1 MKATVV
7 GVGGAS
13 FELLE
18 GATPYKQD
26 DAESYLRHGWWTGVT
41 LGDLLDRAAGVHP
54 DKEAFVDRESRLTY
68 AQARERTDRL
78 ALAFL
83 ELGIKQLDRVLVQ
96 LPNWNELVPVYFGLQ
111 KIGAIPVMLIDR
123 YRQQEV
129 ERLAEISQ
137 ATSWIVPVRY
147 GKVDY
152 TPIILDVLTAM
163 PQLQRVI
170 TVRGEVVEE
179 EFPCLEKLVAQTKP
193 TAAALARLA
202 ELRPDARQVC
212 HMGPTGGTTGM
223 PKVVCRTHDSLGAC
237 VGLCSLAWEQ
247 HCEDINLIVG
257 SIGHDLNFTKG
268 LLGSLVTM
276 GTIVMVDT
284 TDMQVICETI
294 QRERVTS
301 IVWVPTLAQRLLQY
315 EHLGDYD
322 LSSLKKMHC
331 GGGVALPS
339 LVREVF
345 GRLGARLCNGY
356 GATEGMSTI
365 TRPIDDI
372 ETVCSTVGRPTCP
385 ADTYKVV
392 DKKGAPLPPD
402 TPGELLV
409 KGPSVFTGYYRNDEE
424 NARVFEPDGFFH
436 TGDVAKISPRGYVT
450 ITGRIKEM
458 INRGGESISA
468 TQIEDLIDRHPD
480 VAIVAVVAMPD
491 PVMGERVCAYI
502 QPAKGASVTFEGV
515 IAFLRAEKTSV
526 LALPERIEF
535 VEAMP
540 YTPAQKVDKNALR
553 EDIRRR
559 LASEDQADRTV
570 GTGCC
575 DKSAASQRDRKDLK
589 NGR

>member
-1 MKATVV
+1 L
-7 GVGGAS
+7 

-18 GATPYKQD
+18 GATPYRRE
-26 DAESYLRHGWWTGVT
+26 DAERYVRRGWWTGLT
-41 LGDLLDRAAGVHP
+41 LGDLLDRSAGVHP
-54 DKEAFVDRESRLTY
+54 DKEAFVDRETRLTY
-68 AQARERTDRL
+68 AQARDLTDRL

-83 ELGIKQLDRVLVQ
+83 ELGIKPLDRVLMQ
-96 LPNWNELVPVYFGLQ
+96 LPNWNEFVPAYFGLQ
-111 KIGAIPVMLIDR
+111 RIGAIPVMLIDR

-129 ERLAEISQ
+129 GRLAHISQ
-137 ATSWIVPVRY
+137 ATSWIVPIRY

-152 TPIILDVLTAM
+152 TPIIRDVLAAS

-170 TVRGEVVEE
+170 TVRGEAADDG
-179 EFPCLEKLVAQTKP
+179 FPCLENLMAQTEP

-202 ELRPDARQVC
+202 ELGPDAMQVC

-223 PKVVCRTHDSLGAC
+223 PKVVCRTHNSLGAC
-237 VGLCSLAWEQ
+237 VGFCSLAWEQ

-268 LLGSLVTM
+268 FLGSLITM
-276 GTIVMVDT
+276 GTVVMLDT
-284 TDMQVICETI
+284 TDMQVVCETI
-294 QRERVTS
+294 QREKVTS
-301 IVWVPTLAQRLLQY
+301 IIWVPTLAQRLLQY
-315 EHLGDYD
+315 ERLGDYD
-322 LSSLKKMHC
+322 LSSVRKMHC
-331 GGGVALPS
+331 GGGVAVAS

-345 GRLGARLCNGY
+345 ARLGVRFCNGY
-356 GATEGMSTI
+356 GATEGMTTI
-365 TRPIDDI
+365 TRPIDDV

-385 ADTYKVV
+385 ADTYKVI
-392 DKKGAPLPPD
+392 DQMGATLPPD
-402 TPGELLV
+402 TSGELLV

-436 TGDVAKISPRGYVT
+436 TGDVAKISPKGYVT

-468 TQIEDLIDRHPD
+468 TQIEDLIDRHPA

-491 PVMGERVCAYI
+491 PVMGERVCAYV
-502 QPAKGASVTFEGV
+502 QVTTGASVTFEEI
-515 IAFLRAEKTSV
+515 IAFLRAEKASV

-559 LASEDQADRTV
+559 LASETQTDGTV
-570 GTGCC
+570 GDGSG
-575 DKSAASQRDRKDLK
+575 DESAARQRHRKDPEH
-589 NGR
+589 GR

>member
-1 MKATVV
+1 M
-7 GVGGAS
+7 

-18 GATPYKQD
+18 GTTPYSRD
-26 DAESYLRHGWWTGVT
+26 DVESYLRNGWWTGLT

-54 DKEAFVDRESRLTY
+54 DKEAFVDRESRLTF
-68 AQARERTDRL
+68 AQARESADRL

-83 ELGIKQLDRVLVQ
+83 ELGIRPLDRVLVQ
-96 LPNWNELVPVYFGLQ
+96 LPNWNEFVPAYFGLQ

-152 TPIILDVLTAM
+152 LPIIRDVLTTT
-163 PQLQRVI
+163 PRLQRVI
-170 TVRGEVVEE
+170 TVRGEAPGEG
-179 EFPCLEKLVAQTKP
+179 FPCLERLAAQTEP
-193 TAAALARLA
+193 TTAALVRLVELA
-202 ELRPDARQVC
+202 PDARQVC

-223 PKVVCRTHDSLGAC
+223 PKVVCRTHNSLGAC
-237 VGLCSLAWEQ
+237 VGFCSLAWEQ
-247 HCEDINLIVG
+247 HCEDVNLIVG

-268 LLGSLVTM
+268 FLGSLITM
-276 GTIVMVDT
+276 GSIVMLDT
-284 TDMQVICETI
+284 ADMQIVCETI

-315 EHLGDYD
+315 ERLDDYD
-322 LSSLKKMHC
+322 LSSVKKMHC
-331 GGGVALPS
+331 GGGVAVPS
-339 LVREVF
+339 LIRGVF
-345 GRLGARLCNGY
+345 GRLGVRFCNGY
-356 GATEGMSTI
+356 GATEGMTTI
-365 TRPIDDI
+365 TRPVDDL

-385 ADTYKVV
+385 ADIYKVV
-392 DKKGAPLPPD
+392 DGTGAALPPD
-402 TPGELLV
+402 TSGELLV

-424 NARVFEPDGFFH
+424 NSRVFEPDGFFH
-436 TGDVAKISPRGYVT
+436 TGDVAKISPKGYVT

-468 TQIEDLIDRHPD
+468 TQIEDLIDRHPA
-480 VAIVAVVAMPD
+480 VAFVAVVAMPD

-502 QPAKGASVTFEGV
+502 QPTAGESLTFEEIIV
-515 IAFLRAEKTSV
+515 FLRAEKASV

-535 VEAMP
+535 VGAMP

-553 EDIRRR
+553 EDIQRK
-559 LASEDQADRTV
+559 LAAEAQTDGTV
-570 GTGCC
+570 GPGSFAQ
-575 DKSAASQRDRKDLK
+575 SAAHQRNRKDDK